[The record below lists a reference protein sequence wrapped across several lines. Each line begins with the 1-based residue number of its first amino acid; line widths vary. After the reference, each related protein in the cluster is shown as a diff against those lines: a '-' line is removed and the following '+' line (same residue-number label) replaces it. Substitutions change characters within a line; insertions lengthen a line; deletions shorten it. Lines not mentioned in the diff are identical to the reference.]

1 MSKLCVS
8 FNNEIK
14 EVECNL
20 DNTVINLK
28 KDLIKVF
35 DLKTKYIDIYFKLDR
50 PIRGM
55 GKFNLDNGLLLRTFD
70 NYKLNKWNLE
80 NKTLQCEIF
89 EIDDYEPEKF
99 KPIIKKTT
107 SLSYRPP
114 SQKILSGDSFIKEAN
129 YNLDSNE
136 DFPSLG

>member
-14 EVECNL
+14 EFECNL
-20 DNTVINLK
+20 HDTVINLK
-28 KDLIKVF
+28 KELIKLF
-35 DLKTKYIDIYFKLDR
+35 DLKTKYIDIHFKLDR

-70 NYKLNKWNLE
+70 NFKLNKWNLE

-89 EIDDYEPEKF
+89 EIDNYEPEKF
-99 KPIIKKTT
+99 KPIIKKANSST
-107 SLSYRPP
+107 YRPP
-114 SQKILSGDSFIKEAN
+114 SQKISSGDSFIKEAN
-129 YNLDSNE
+129 YNLESNE